1 MNYRLN
7 IVIFTLLLLPLAVR
21 ADGLAYGKGFT
32 QQLQETHQLA
42 VINLDETTADV
53 SMFIAIEG
61 IPAGEELT
69 YILPFWYKPVD
80 FTMTEEDAKTFRE
93 TRVAPANEKVVRM
106 KRLTGH
112 EGSIK
117 LIEAAGIIVGGYI
130 STIVFPTFSKNGAAL
145 KPSGGITGLIPY
157 STSETAHARA
167 ELFEIGDKD
176 LQQLIQ
182 QSGLPEEYVKPLQK
196 YKTPY
201 FAVMHLKG
209 LSVDESQQK
218 EMSGKG
224 VRYHFTHQ
232 LTGGKYI
239 YPLGTGAA
247 WPQPIP
253 FTEVYITCPENQVMQ
268 VTAPTE
274 GERLYWSHFSG
285 RAKEFAIY
293 STFSPEEKAKSMSD
307 KYDSHDYLTPATSS
321 LLGTDVKRTFAWNIA
336 YMQSNPSEDI
346 SVQLS
351 KQSPI
356 ALLRLRIA
364 DFFAASGNAILICL
378 LLSLI
383 SWLITAR
390 LVIRRQ
396 WLRQGSPGKLLWY
409 TLKTYLFAAL
419 YIPLISIVIIC
430 IVLLATL
437 AATNTIAL
445 SALIMMMLMVLLW
458 AIMQYIKSRSAEA
471 PKKSDNWRDW
481 PIFTPWLSA
490 TSIFLLQVV
499 LLTMFVSWCESV

>member
-1 MNYRLN
+1 MNYRQL
-7 IVIFTLLLLPLAVR
+7 IVIFTLLLLPLSVW

-32 QQLQETHQLA
+32 RQLQETHQLA

-69 YILPFWYKPVD
+69 YILPFWYKPID

-106 KRLTGH
+106 KRLSEY
-112 EGSIK
+112 EGSGK
-117 LIEAAGIIVGGYI
+117 LLEAAGLIVGGYI
-130 STIVFPTFSKNGAAL
+130 TSIIFPTFGKNGAGI
-145 KPSGGITGLIPY
+145 SSSGITGLIPY
-157 STSETAHARA
+157 ATDETAHARA
-167 ELFEIGDKD
+167 ELFEIGNKD

-182 QSGLPEEYVKPLQK
+182 QSGLPEELLKPLQK

-209 LSVDESQQK
+209 LTVDESQQQ

-253 FTEVYITCPENQVMQ
+253 FTEVYITCPERLVMQ

-274 GERLYWSHFSG
+274 GERLHWRHFSSKA
-285 RAKEFAIY
+285 RELAAFL
-293 STFSPEEKAKSMSD
+293 SCTPEEKANILSD
-307 KYDSHDYLTPATSS
+307 KDNSKKILTPATSS
-321 LLGTDVKRTFAWNIA
+321 LLGTGVKRTFAWNIA

-351 KQSPI
+351 KQSQM
-356 ALLRLRIA
+356 ALMRLRIA
-364 DFFAASGNAILICL
+364 DFFATGNAIFICL

-383 SWLITAR
+383 SWIITAR

-396 WLRQGSPGKLLWY
+396 WLRQGSPGKLLKY
-409 TLKTYLFAAL
+409 QIKVSLKAAL
-419 YIPLISIVIIC
+419 FIPVIGSLFIC
-430 IVLLATL
+430 IILIVVLAAENTL
-437 AATNTIAL
+437 AAMAILAIV
-445 SALIMMMLMVLLW
+445 LILAILL
-458 AIMQYIKSRSAEA
+458 YIRGRSAKESG
-471 PKKSDNWRDW
+471 KTDSWRDL
-481 PIFTPWLSA
+481 PILIPWLSA
-490 TSIFLLQVV
+490 NGIFILLVV
-499 LLTMFVSWCESV
+499 LLAMFVAWCEKV